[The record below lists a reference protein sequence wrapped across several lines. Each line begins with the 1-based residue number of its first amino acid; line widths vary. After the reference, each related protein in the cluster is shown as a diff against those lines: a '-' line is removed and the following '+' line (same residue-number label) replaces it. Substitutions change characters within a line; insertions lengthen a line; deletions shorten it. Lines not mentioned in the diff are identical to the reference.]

1 MNDSNIREV
10 LISVDIEASGPSP
23 SAGSLISIGAC
34 AVDDPE
40 VAIYLEL
47 QPLPDRPWDK
57 GAARVHQ
64 LDRTHLERDG
74 LEPEAAMARF
84 ETWIAETSNGARPVF
99 VGFNAPFDW
108 MFVADYFWRFIGR
121 NPFGVSALD
130 LKSYYMAVEKVEHWE
145 ETRRAFIDER
155 LGLAP
160 DHSHQAL
167 EDARG
172 QAVLAR
178 LLIVRPRTGGPEPI

>member
-1 MNDSNIREV
+1 MNEPQIREV

-23 SAGSLISIGAC
+23 STGSLISIGAC
-34 AVDDPE
+34 LVVDPA
-40 VAIYLEL
+40 VAIYIEL
-47 QPLPDRPWDK
+47 KPLPDRPWDET
-57 GAARVHQ
+57 AARVHQ
-64 LDRTHLERDG
+64 LDRAHLERDG

-84 ETWIAETSNGARPVF
+84 ETWIAEASDGSRPVF

-108 MFVADYFWRFIGR
+108 MFVADYFWQYIGR
-121 NPFGVSALD
+121 NPFGVSPLD
-130 LKSYYMAVEKVEHWE
+130 LKSYYMAVDEVEHWE

-178 LLIVRPRTGGPEPI
+178 LLIARRRTDGAKPI

>member
-1 MNDSNIREV
+1 MEQPDTTEV

-23 SAGSLISIGAC
+23 STGSLLSIGAC
-34 AVDDPE
+34 VVDDPD

-47 QPLPDRPWDK
+47 KPIPDMAWDE

-64 LDRTHLERDG
+64 LERRHLERNG
-74 LEPEAAMARF
+74 LEPGVAMATF
-84 ETWIAETSNGARPVF
+84 EAWVAEASSGSRPVF

-108 MFVADYFWRFIGR
+108 MFVADYFWRYVGR

-130 LKSYYMAVEKVEHWE
+130 LKSYYMAVANAQRWE
-145 ETRRAFIDER
+145 QTRRVFVDMW
-155 LGLAP
+155 LGLGA

-178 LLIVRPRTGGPEPI
+178 LLIGRPG